1 MTAPPS
7 GLSEAD
13 WLSCPAAVRT
23 FILAQQQE
31 IRAQREELL
40 VLRQENEQMR
50 QQLTALAA
58 ELASLRERI
67 GRNSRNSSKPPSSDS
82 QGFKPPLKR
91 KGSGRKRGGQP
102 GHPGSGPELLPVE
115 RCEEFHDHLPEICRR
130 CGNPLSGVDPA
141 PHRHPV
147 IDIPPIQ
154 GGGDRTPAA
163 PLALSPMLH

>member
-1 MTAPPS
+1 MNRCANS
-7 GLSEAD
+7 
-13 WLSCPAAVRT
+13 
-23 FILAQQQE
+23 F
-31 IRAQREELL
+31 
-40 VLRQENEQMR
+40 
-50 QQLTALAA
+50 TALAA
-58 ELASLRERI
+58 ELASLRERM

-91 KGSGRKRGGQP
+91 KGSGRRRGGQP